1 MKIKAEKDKEALFS
15 NRFGDCNEETNL
27 NDDQDKELANYNN
40 LKEQLKYNLK
50 DDINNKIQRMKIL
63 YEIKQK
69 ELYKYD
75 GFKSFKQFIESYII
89 ARSQAYMYLKI
100 YEKVLEGIISIEKVK
115 EMGFVATYKNILKN
129 SLSEIYKENM
139 VKENPEEG
147 VGTQNKSIRILMKD
161 EKVYDFCKKDIKR
174 IYFILEKLIKDKK
187 NILSDLI
194 IEYENYK
201 KDKKIKVSS
210 WLKLYNIL

>member
-1 MKIKAEKDKEALFS
+1 MKKKDNKKQVTLYKRVEISTGKELS
-15 NRFGDCNEETNL
+15 LGNN
-27 NDDQDKELANYNN
+27 QDKELRNYNE
-40 LKEQLKYNLK
+40 LKEQLKLNLK
-50 DDINNKIQRMKIL
+50 SDINNKIQRMKIL

-75 GFKSFKQFIESYII
+75 DFTSFKQFIKSYVI
-89 ARSQAYMYLKI
+89 AKSQAYMYLKI

-210 WLKLYNIL
+210 

>member
-1 MKIKAEKDKEALFS
+1 MRKKDNKKKITLYKRVEISTDKELS
-15 NRFGDCNEETNL
+15 LGNN
-27 NDDQDKELANYNN
+27 QDKELRNYNE
-40 LKEQLKYNLK
+40 LKEQLKLNLK
-50 DDINNKIQRMKIL
+50 SDINNKIQRMKIL

-100 YEKVLEGIISIEKVK
+100 YEKVLEGVISIEKVK
-115 EMGFVATYKNILKN
+115 EIGFVATYKNILKN

-139 VKENPEEG
+139 IEENIEEG
-147 VGTQNKSIRILMKD
+147 FGTQNKSIRILMKD
-161 EKVYDFCKKDIKR
+161 KKVYDFCKKDIKR

-194 IEYENYK
+194 IEYEKYK
-201 KDKKIKVSS
+201 KNKKIKVSS
-210 WLKLYNIL
+210 